1 MCDRGPYR
9 RAVGEFL
16 GLDVCAVQNEGE
28 EVPDASVP
36 VDDEG
41 EGRGFGFRR
50 RTLTGFGGRS
60 RVAVQG
66 FAVAVKDVGHSPE
79 PMRLRKRRPSSQIP
93 APKSLNMGFACWR
106 AATTQR
112 NRGLRVQ
119 VEVTNCLRIRF
130 ASSTDPSVEQGIDV
144 AGIGFDR
151 QLRKP
156 ARHLVDSLP
165 LLADEDQALTQR
177 RTIAAVAER
186 GATLETGA
194 RHIALDR
201 REFERE
207 AVGRPRESGQ
217 RLRLETLDV
226 DLDES
231 R

>member
-1 MCDRGPYR
+1 MP
-9 RAVGEFL
+9 
-16 GLDVCAVQNEGE
+16 
-28 EVPDASVP
+28 
-36 VDDEG
+36 
-41 EGRGFGFRR
+41 
-50 RTLTGFGGRS
+50 T
-60 RVAVQG
+60 
-66 FAVAVKDVGHSPE
+66 
-79 PMRLRKRRPSSQIP
+79 
-93 APKSLNMGFACWR
+93 

-119 VEVTNCLRIRF
+119 VEVTNCLRIRL
-130 ASSTDPSVEQGIDV
+130 ASTTDPSVEQGIDV

-231 R
+231 RHPVPRDQGVKSRKRHHDRFGPALPLPARRTARRTYEIVRGR